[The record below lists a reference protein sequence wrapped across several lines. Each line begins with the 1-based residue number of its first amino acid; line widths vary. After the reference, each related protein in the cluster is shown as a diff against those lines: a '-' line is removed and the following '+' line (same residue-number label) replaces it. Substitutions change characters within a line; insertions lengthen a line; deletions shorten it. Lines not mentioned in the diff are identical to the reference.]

1 MGKDICKC
9 NFQQVHEGPR
19 PLGSKEANKPTRN
32 CTEGLDRHFSLADHT
47 AGQQGHGR
55 RSASLV
61 TTETKIPATEWH
73 RLTPMGVAASKR
85 EVTSAGRTWGKGTLV
100 HCRWERRWVQPL
112 WKTVWRLLRKLK
124 MDLPF
129 CPAIPLLGFHLK
141 ESQALAWKDSCAPVF
156 PARHLPSQR
165 CRRGH
170 GPDGPG
176 PVVDEEE
183 AVCSDS
189 STRPVPGKSSNT
201 AEGAGL
207 REASRVR
214 KRPNLVTSLLR
225 GAK

>member
-1 MGKDICKC
+1 
-9 NFQQVHEGPR
+9 
-19 PLGSKEANKPTRN
+19 
-32 CTEGLDRHFSLADHT
+32 
-47 AGQQGHGR
+47 
-55 RSASLV
+55 
-61 TTETKIPATEWH
+61 
-73 RLTPMGVAASKR
+73 MGVAASKR

-100 HCRWERRWVQPL
+100 HCRGECRWVQPL
-112 WKTVWRLLRKLK
+112 WKTVWRVLRKLK

-201 AEGAGL
+201 GRGSGTPRSQSGEKETKPCDFTPTWGK
-207 REASRVR
+207 VR
-214 KRPNLVTSLLR
+214 KEETKATTTQTAVTR
-225 GAK
+225 AGAQAG